1 MEIGEKELVI
11 ICLAI
16 SILGISA
23 MLLVAKGAKAE
34 EKSIDGISENDFGKL
49 MLLKGR
55 VAKITISNYSMS
67 MRICETRCI
76 GVFVGEKLLNRMRNG
91 AMNPEEISS
100 GNFVSVEGTLREN
113 NGEYTLYPSEPDSIE
128 MLWAR

>member
-11 ICLAI
+11 ICLII
-16 SILGISA
+16 SILGIFA

-34 EKSIDGISENDFGKL
+34 EKGIDEINESDFGKL
-49 MLLKGR
+49 LLLKGR
-55 VAKITISNYSMS
+55 VGKIAISNYSMS
-67 MRICETRCI
+67 MKICETRCI

-91 AMNPEEISS
+91 ALNPEEISS
-100 GNFVSVEGTLREN
+100 GNFVAVEGILKEN
-113 NGEYTLYPSEPDSIE
+113 KGDYTIYPSEPDSIE

>member
-100 GNFVSVEGTLREN
+100 GNFVSVEGTLKEN
-113 NGEYTLYPSEPDSIE
+113 NGEYTLYPSEPGSIE